1 MTEEKKTEYKVD
13 PDPKEAVRAMLTV
26 RQWAER
32 GDESTASATM
42 TYLCGIYGF
51 ECRAMLDA
59 FDGTGEEILNVLR
72 RVVDD
77 VVKQYEEDEE
87 GTSISGGEA
96 LERIQQFVHG
106 VAP

>member
-1 MTEEKKTEYKVD
+1 MTEEKKTEYKAD

-51 ECRAMLDA
+51 ECRSMMDALNSGEEELLDA
-59 FDGTGEEILNVLR
+59 LR
-72 RVVDD
+72 RITDAAC
-77 VVKQYEEDEE
+77 E
-87 GTSISGGEA
+87 GVIDGDITESEA
-96 LERIQQFVHG
+96 LERIKQFVHG